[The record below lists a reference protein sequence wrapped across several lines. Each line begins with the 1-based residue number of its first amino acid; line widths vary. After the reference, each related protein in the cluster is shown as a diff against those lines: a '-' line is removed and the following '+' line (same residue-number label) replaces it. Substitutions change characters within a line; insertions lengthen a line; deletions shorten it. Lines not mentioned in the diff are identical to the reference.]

1 MIARKKKIAINTSKL
16 EADNIY
22 KTLMYFD
29 TLYYKMNDSEK
40 HELLSIL
47 IKEINI
53 YENKQPNGQWL
64 KQIVFSLPIIG
75 DEDLYMSLDKENP
88 VETVVLFCVR
98 RGE

>member
-1 MIARKKKIAINTSKL
+1 MKNVYYKSYCKFAKAIG
-16 EADNIY
+16 
-22 KTLMYFD
+22 
-29 TLYYKMNDSEK
+29 TLYYKMDGSEK

-75 DEDLYMSLDKENP
+75 DEELYMSLDNENP
-88 VETVVLFCVR
+88 VETVVCLYR
-98 RGE
+98 SSLT

>member
-1 MIARKKKIAINTSKL
+1 MVARKKKIAVNTAKL

-29 TLYYKMNDSEK
+29 TLYYKMDDSEK

-75 DEDLYMSLDKENP
+75 DEELYMSLDKEKP
-88 VETVVLFCVR
+88 VECAAILR
-98 RGE
+98 RNSSM

>member
-1 MIARKKKIAINTSKL
+1 
-16 EADNIY
+16 
-22 KTLMYFD
+22 MYFD
-29 TLYYKMNDSEK
+29 TLYYKMDGSEK

-75 DEDLYMSLDKENP
+75 DEELYMSLDNGNP
-88 VETVVLFCVR
+88 VETFVLLCRKAKQADRHIVVNYETQGR
-98 RGE
+98 HMKKNK